1 MKNLI
6 LVLLFL
12 LAIIGCSKND
22 NSNPV
27 DTEKTA
33 VGFVRGNANGV
44 SWYSNNIKTSK
55 SGNTRFIKATQEFSN
70 NPNFSSAILEFRISV
85 NQAGVFGIGE
95 DEPGYR
101 YYVRAYYTLVSSTGS
116 GNENYTAY
124 YENTSLMTIN
134 QITSTNLNAIYNFTA
149 HTADTLK
156 TVVFSNG
163 AIQINY

>member
-6 LVLLFL
+6 LASLFL
-12 LAIIGCSKND
+12 FAILGCSKSD
-22 NSNPV
+22 DSNPV
-27 DTEKTA
+27 NTEKTA
-33 VGFVRGNANGV
+33 VGFVRGNANGT
-44 SWYSNNIKTSK
+44 SWYSNKIKTSK

-85 NQAGVFGIGE
+85 NQAGVYGIGE
-95 DEPGYR
+95 DEPGYK
-101 YYVRAYYTLVSSTGS
+101 YYIRAYYTLVSNTGN

-134 QITSTNLNAIYNFTA
+134 QITDTNLNAIYNFTA

-156 TVVFSNG
+156 TFVFSNG
-163 AIQINY
+163 AIQITF